1 MSWRLWFSRQLGKMK
16 KLTESD
22 YKKIYKD
29 LERLSPC
36 IDNTEYS
43 RSDRARCR
51 FCKKLIGKGTIRGN
65 NFVKLRYKT
74 YRIKQIFCT
83 DCTIK
88 LLEYDILN
96 IRKLLHKVKGIKK
109 GRKKIYEEERLLRE
123 KDNIVKN
130 FLDK

>member
-1 MSWRLWFSRQLGKMK
+1 MK

-65 NFVKLRYKT
+65 SFVKLRYKT

-83 DCTIK
+83 DCTIR
-88 LLEYDILN
+88 LLESDIKSILALL
-96 IRKLLHKVKGIKK
+96 RKVRGIKR
-109 GRKKIYEEERLLRE
+109 GRKKVYEAEKLLRE
-123 KDNIVKN
+123 KDSIVTG
-130 FLDK
+130 FLDE